1 MTTDLSENPPA
12 LLSLTPGDRLAALRE
27 HVGQSI
33 AAMTRAAEIL
43 AAMEQAGDDLS
54 AIPHH
59 LLRMLRGIY
68 SGVLLPEVAIRLGG
82 RFRQKVAALPLPE
95 QRRFVEPGACVL
107 VVARDGSEIEL
118 EAARLSRRS
127 AKFSARALFAPRASS
142 ARLSQPK
149 PKNLRENAGQ
159 KNSRSKLTAR
169 PAPRASTASSSR
181 KNNCSKSSP
190 SYDPA

>member
-118 EAARLSRRS
+118 EAARLSP
-127 AKFSARALFAPRASS
+127 A
-142 ARLSQPK
+142 QV
-149 PKNLRENAGQ
+149 GQ
-159 KNSRSKLTAR
+159 VFGEGFVR
-169 PAPRASTASSSR
+169 TASEQRAIISAEAQESSR
-181 KNNCSKSSP
+181 KRGPKKLSLEIDREAGTARINGKLLSKKQLLEIL
-190 SYDPA
+190 AQL